1 MKKFLIMIFLSC
13 STFFIISAFVTKS
26 SKKNPV
32 GFQFVLNEL
41 ENCKI
46 GFDIQKDIS
55 ELKESLDNVNN
66 NTTTGSGDVIGYVKA
81 IALNIYYSLRF
92 AIKMFIH
99 VIVATL
105 NVIILVLRCIGFA
118 DLNYITLSGDGMTG
132 SSGQYPENLVPLYP
146 WN

>member
-92 AIKMFIH
+92 ATITCINIFI
-99 VIVATL
+99 AK
-105 NVIILVLRCIGFA
+105 RK
-118 DLNYITLSGDGMTG
+118 
-132 SSGQYPENLVPLYP
+132 E
-146 WN
+146 